1 MNKVVEVL
9 RRERAELAQMGSA
22 MEESAAAAS
31 ADAFADCRRRIGE
44 IEELLSEFE
53 QA

>member
-9 RRERAELAQMGSA
+9 RRERAELAELGNRP
-22 MEESAAAAS
+22 EEWLST
-31 ADAFADCRRRIGE
+31 AFTEISADCRRRIGE